1 MPVFVK
7 RLFRLVFG
15 LLLYAVGIVTTIKAD
30 IGYAPWDVFHV
41 GLSRT
46 VGLSIGIA
54 SIAVGFLIV
63 AIVALAKEKIG
74 IGTVL
79 NMLLIGVFM
88 DLILLADV
96 IPVFESPVLGFF
108 EMIAGLF
115 IIAVASFFYIGSGFG
130 AGPRDSLMVYLT
142 RKTHLPVGLIRACIE
157 ITVTLLGWLLGG
169 KAGVGTVI
177 AGFAI
182 GFCVQITFR
191 LLRFDPTVIRHETL
205 SDTLYGRH
213 HDRR

>member
-1 MPVFVK
+1 MMVFVK
-7 RLFRLVFG
+7 RLVRLVFG
-15 LLLYAVGIVTTIKAD
+15 LLLYAVGIVTTIKAN

-46 VGLSIGIA
+46 FGISIGIA
-54 SIAVGFLIV
+54 SIVVGFLIV

-79 NMLLIGVFM
+79 NMFLIGLFM
-88 DLILLADV
+88 DFILLADV
-96 IPVFESPVLGFF
+96 IPVFQSPVLGFI

-115 IIAVASFFYIGSGFG
+115 VIAVASYFYIGSGFG

-142 RKTHLPVGLIRACIE
+142 RKTKLPVGLIRACIE
-157 ITVTLLGWLLGG
+157 IAVTLLGWLLGG

-191 LLRFDPTVIRHETL
+191 MLRFDPTAIRHETIAE
-205 SDTLYGRH
+205 TLHR
-213 HDRR
+213 

>member
-1 MPVFVK
+1 MLVK
-7 RLFRLVFG
+7 RLLRLVFG
-15 LLLYAVGIVTTIKAD
+15 LFLYAVGIVATIKAD
-30 IGYAPWDVFHV
+30 IGYAPWDVFHA
-41 GLSRT
+41 GMGRT
-46 VGLSIGIA
+46 LGLSIGVA
-54 SIAVGFLIV
+54 SIAVGVLIV
-63 AIVALAKEKIG
+63 AIVTLAREKIG

-88 DLILLADV
+88 DLILVADA

-115 IIAVASFFYIGSGFG
+115 VIAVASFFYIGSGFG

-142 RKTHLPVGLIRACIE
+142 RRTKLPVGLIRAGIE
-157 ITVTLLGWLLGG
+157 IAVTLFGWLLGG

-191 LLRFDPTVIRHETL
+191 LLRFDPTAIRHETF
-205 SDTLYGRH
+205 SDTLHGRR
-213 HDRR
+213 HDR